1 MPAATVPG
9 GAACGL
15 PVQTKN
21 ALLQVAAP
29 EDAQPAMCCSASA
42 PVLPAHA
49 AEDPHAL
56 DAERRMLLAEL
67 KELKK
72 EEWMLEAERDFD
84 YLCSRVREVHGE
96 DRLQRLTTVHRSF
109 YYYYYDDASPETW
122 GTQEVGQWLLRVGVR
137 EECDLRQYVEMFDEN
152 EVSGRV
158 LQVLQSE
165 ESDEGSLT
173 GMLAVLGVELGH
185 RKLIQDAVQDLFA
198 RDA

>member
-96 DRLQRLTTVHRSF
+96 EPGGTTCLT
-109 YYYYYDDASPETW
+109 
-122 GTQEVGQWLLRVGVR
+122 LLV
-137 EECDLRQYVEMFDEN
+137 
-152 EVSGRV
+152 
-158 LQVLQSE
+158 
-165 ESDEGSLT
+165 
-173 GMLAVLGVELGH
+173 
-185 RKLIQDAVQDLFA
+185 
-198 RDA
+198 